1 MIVPNKFLIVVL
13 SKLCPVFFVFLCLL
27 VFVHL
32 KQ

>member
-13 SKLCPVFFVFLCLL
+13 SKLCPVFCFLCLL